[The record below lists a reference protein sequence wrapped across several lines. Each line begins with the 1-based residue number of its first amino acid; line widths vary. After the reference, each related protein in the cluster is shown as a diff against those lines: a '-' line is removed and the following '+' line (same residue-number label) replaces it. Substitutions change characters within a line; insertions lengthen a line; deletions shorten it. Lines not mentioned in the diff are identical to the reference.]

1 MTRSKRIFTSNMR
14 NISLLFIV
22 LSSSVFAQTS
32 IHEVSLLLA
41 KHKYNKVF
49 RCFDENMKSKV
60 SKEQLSTLW
69 EQLES
74 TVGQYKEVKNV
85 KTTSLDEGIK
95 QKGLLQFEAGA
106 LEVAL
111 STNGEGKI
119 SGLFISQLGYEAPEY
134 AKNLGTGKK
143 YTNFESHGY
152 NIPGELVI
160 PLECNE
166 CPLVVLVHGSG
177 PNDKDETIGPN
188 KVFYDLAMGLA
199 SKGVATY
206 RYDKR
211 SKIYPETLKGQF
223 DLYDETI
230 NDAVSALLHIQ
241 KDTFLHFGKYVM
253 LGHSLG
259 AYAMPLIAD
268 SLGDLINGAILFSGN
283 SSRLEDLID
292 YQMEYLTSF
301 DGEISK
307 TEAKIIKENTER
319 AQNIRTNNY
328 TDSTSSELL
337 LGYWPGKFWK
347 GIDNYS
353 PVSTLSTN
361 KNMPFFIM
369 QGEMD
374 YQIPMSE
381 YKIWQDVVG
390 TQPNVTMRSYPGLS
404 HLFTPTKAE
413 KPSPQD
419 YFSPNNVDFQVI
431 WDMSDWIKLVA
442 K

>member
-1 MTRSKRIFTSNMR
+1 
-14 NISLLFIV
+14 
-22 LSSSVFAQTS
+22 
-32 IHEVSLLLA
+32 
-41 KHKYNKVF
+41 
-49 RCFDENMKSKV
+49 
-60 SKEQLSTLW
+60 
-69 EQLES
+69 
-74 TVGQYKEVKNV
+74 
-85 KTTSLDEGIK
+85 
-95 QKGLLQFEAGA
+95 
-106 LEVAL
+106 
-111 STNGEGKI
+111 
-119 SGLFISQLGYEAPEY
+119 
-134 AKNLGTGKK
+134 
-143 YTNFESHGY
+143 
-152 NIPGELVI
+152 
-160 PLECNE
+160 
-166 CPLVVLVHGSG
+166 
-177 PNDKDETIGPN
+177 
-188 KVFYDLAMGLA
+188 
-199 SKGVATY
+199 
-206 RYDKR
+206 
-211 SKIYPETLKGQF
+211 
-223 DLYDETI
+223 
-230 NDAVSALLHIQ
+230 
-241 KDTFLHFGKYVM
+241 FLHFGKYVM

-283 SSRLEDLID
+283 SSRLEDLIH

-307 TEAKIIKENTER
+307 AEAKIIKENTER

-328 TDSTSSELL
+328 TDSTSAELL

-353 PVSTLSTN
+353 PVSTLSAN
-361 KNMPFFIM
+361 KKMPFFIM

-390 TQPNVTMRSYPGLS
+390 TQPNVTIQSYPGLS

>member
-1 MTRSKRIFTSNMR
+1 MR
-14 NISLLFIV
+14 NITLLFIV
-22 LSSSVFAQTS
+22 LSSSVFAQTR
-32 IHEVSLLLA
+32 IQDVSLLLA

-49 RCFDENMKSKV
+49 RCFDDNMKSKV

-106 LEVAL
+106 LEMAL
-111 STNGEGKI
+111 STNAEGKI

-211 SKIYPETLKGQF
+211 SNIYPETLTGQF

-241 KDTFLHFGKYVM
+241 KDTSLHFGKYVM

-307 TEAKIIKENTER
+307 AEAKIIKENTER
-319 AQNIRTNNY
+319 AQNIRTNDY
-328 TDSTSSELL
+328 TDSTSAELL

-353 PVSTLSTN
+353 PVSTLSAN
-361 KNMPFFIM
+361 KKMPFFIM
-369 QGEMD
+369 QGEKD
-374 YQIPMSE
+374 YQIPMKE
-381 YKIWQDVVG
+381 YEKWQEVVG
-390 TQPNVTMRSYPGLS
+390 TQPNVTMRSYPGLT
-404 HLFTPTKAE
+404 HLFTPTQAE
-413 KPSPQD
+413 RSSPQD

-431 WDMSDWIKLVA
+431 WDMADWVKYVE
-442 K
+442 

>member
-1 MTRSKRIFTSNMR
+1 
-14 NISLLFIV
+14 
-22 LSSSVFAQTS
+22 
-32 IHEVSLLLA
+32 
-41 KHKYNKVF
+41 
-49 RCFDENMKSKV
+49 MKSKV

-106 LEVAL
+106 LEMAL
-111 STNGEGKI
+111 STNAEGKI

-211 SKIYPETLKGQF
+211 SNIYPETLTGQF

-241 KDTFLHFGKYVM
+241 KDTSLHFGKYVM

-307 TEAKIIKENTER
+307 AEAKIIKENTER
-319 AQNIRTNNY
+319 AQNIRTNDY
-328 TDSTSSELL
+328 TDSTSAELL

-353 PVSTLSTN
+353 PVSTLSAN
-361 KNMPFFIM
+361 KKMPFFIM
-369 QGEMD
+369 QGEKD
-374 YQIPMSE
+374 YQIPMKE
-381 YKIWQDVVG
+381 YEKWQEVVG
-390 TQPNVTMRSYPGLS
+390 TQPNVTMRSYPGLT
-404 HLFTPTKAE
+404 HLFTPTQAE
-413 KPSPQD
+413 RSSPQD

-431 WDMSDWIKLVA
+431 WDMADWVKYVE
-442 K
+442 